1 MWWACSGCTAWIPSS
16 PQDSEAVP
24 LALWN
29 RNFRTPL
36 SIFLMY
42 ICVQLFP
49 LISTA
54 FSFHQPHAAT
64 GMIVLVLR
72 FLTNLCKGVS
82 LLSWDMFVHSAI
94 SSCTPLHSAQSRAP
108 GTRRGETGS
117 PDLTDLSLC
126 DLGIF
131 QPSAPCL
138 DVCFLPVFTSA
149 SSPAYLVLPLFTPSI
164 WSGFIRLPAVQCH
177 LHFFVHC
184 PTLLCSLSFAVFSF
198 QLRQILAWDLGRWP
212 HEPTEMHLH
221 IKSVLFRL
229 YKLEHVLLID
239 ACY

>member
-29 RNFRTPL
+29 KNFRTPL
-36 SIFLMY
+36 SIFLMC

-64 GMIVLVLR
+64 GMIVLVLH

-131 QPSAPCL
+131 QPSAPYLGVCVFFARFHQCL
-138 DVCFLPVFTSA
+138 LTRLPCASSFHSFHLIWLHPSASCAVSFALFCALSYFALLFIFCCFLVPASA
-149 SSPAYLVLPLFTPSI
+149 DIGMRF
-164 WSGFIRLPAVQCH
+164 R
-177 LHFFVHC
+177 
-184 PTLLCSLSFAVFSF
+184 SLAA
-198 QLRQILAWDLGRWP
+198 RA
-212 HEPTEMHLH
+212 H
-221 IKSVLFRL
+221 
-229 YKLEHVLLID
+229 
-239 ACY
+239 

>member
-1 MWWACSGCTAWIPSS
+1 MWWACSGCTARIPSS

-36 SIFLMY
+36 SIFLMC

-64 GMIVLVLR
+64 GMIVLVLH

-138 DVCFLPVFTSA
+138 DVCVFCPFSPVPPHPPTLCFLFSLLPFDLA
-149 SSPAYLVLPLFTPSI
+149 SSICQPCSVICTFLCTV
-164 WSGFIRLPAVQCH
+164 
-177 LHFFVHC
+177 
-184 PTLLCSLSFAVFSF
+184 LLCSALYLLLFSRSSF
-198 QLRQILAWDLGRWP
+198 GRYW
-212 HEPTEMHLH
+212 HE
-221 IKSVLFRL
+221 I
-229 YKLEHVLLID
+229 
-239 ACY
+239 